1 MRRILRKIAAHEHDQ
16 LGDVSTL
23 ADPSV
28 VEQLVRGMT
37 QQQLEE
43 LREAFASFDGN
54 NDNRIVY
61 AEFEKLLLALQAD
74 MDERACRS
82 NFATIDAD
90 HDGAIAFDE
99 FAAWWARV

>member
-1 MRRILRKIAAHEHDQ
+1 MRRILRKLAAREHDQ

-37 QQQLEE
+37 QQQFAE
-43 LREAFASFDGN
+43 LRDTFHSFDSNADG
-54 NDNRIVY
+54 RIVY
-61 AEFEKLLLALQAD
+61 AEFSRLLLALNFGLSDQD
-74 MDERACRS
+74 CRAA
-82 NFATIDAD
+82 FTEIDSD

-99 FAAWWARV
+99 FAVWWASP